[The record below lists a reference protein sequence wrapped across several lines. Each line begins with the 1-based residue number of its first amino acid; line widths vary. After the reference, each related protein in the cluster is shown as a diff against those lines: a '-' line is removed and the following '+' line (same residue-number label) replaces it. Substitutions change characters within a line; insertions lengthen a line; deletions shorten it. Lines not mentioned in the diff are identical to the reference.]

1 MRFGW
6 GGCFFK
12 GSLSPPCRLLG
23 ESKRAGWQDERV
35 KAPAVRWPAVGGE
48 HQSWPAAFCPA
59 LPTRLFSS
67 PSVSLSSPHAPSPP
81 HPVLQV
87 VKALRSTDKKPM
99 RQIQPVSSSPS
110 LRPMLLSLNDEGVH
124 LHALPTLLL
133 KFQVRMA

>member
-1 MRFGW
+1 M
-6 GGCFFK
+6 
-12 GSLSPPCRLLG
+12 
-23 ESKRAGWQDERV
+23 
-35 KAPAVRWPAVGGE
+35 RWPAVGGDWALGNNRAG
-48 HQSWPAAFCPA
+48 QLRSVPLPQPAC
-59 LPTRLFSS
+59 SS
-67 PSVSLSSPHAPSPP
+67 PVCSWSVPRDLPP

-87 VKALRSTDKKPM
+87 VKAHRSADKKPM